1 MRVFL
6 MDSSS
11 LSRNPSFTEWI
22 LCSSYILFF
31 SSYHDILSLTD
42 FINYLF
48 TELIQMPTLMQVFR
62 VKLWWNTIWVVVFW
76 TDGSSEN
83 IESIN
88 VFDPACFQQQMFF
101 SGAFQSAVVFFFF
114 LPWFDSCLDENSGLN
129 LSDATQLWNQ
139 TGDVYLV
146 PPLLLN
152 SNQLPSL
159 SLVTPCLCPSLSCL
173 VYFLFLTCWTSPQCF
188 CNLEHVRVSL
198 LLSVFFFF
206 FCIVWCH
213 CVTERFS
220 AVNTH
225 LQFEFNILVLKFD
238 NFEKSWYHLSWIMRT
253 GFFLEYFPN

>member
-83 IESIN
+83 IESSMYLILL
-88 VFDPACFQQQMFF
+88 VFSSRC
-101 SGAFQSAVVFFFF
+101 SF
-114 LPWFDSCLDENSGLN
+114 LV
-129 LSDATQLWNQ
+129 LS
-139 TGDVYLV
+139 
-146 PPLLLN
+146 
-152 SNQLPSL
+152 
-159 SLVTPCLCPSLSCL
+159 
-173 VYFLFLTCWTSPQCF
+173 
-188 CNLEHVRVSL
+188 SL
-198 LLSVFFFF
+198 LLFFFF
-206 FCIVWCH
+206 FCLGLTHVWMRIVASTYQMPHSFEIKLVMFISCH
-213 CVTERFS
+213 PSF
-220 AVNTH
+220 
-225 LQFEFNILVLKFD
+225 
-238 NFEKSWYHLSWIMRT
+238 
-253 GFFLEYFPN
+253 